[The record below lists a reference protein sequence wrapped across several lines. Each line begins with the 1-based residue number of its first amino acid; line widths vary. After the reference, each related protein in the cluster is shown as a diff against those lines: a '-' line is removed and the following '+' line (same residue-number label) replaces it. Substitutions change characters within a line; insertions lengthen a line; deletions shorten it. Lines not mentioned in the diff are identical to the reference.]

1 MPPRNPANTGT
12 PTAPIST
19 YTTSLMVPYF
29 EPRRPPVR
37 NTARVAR
44 FTGTGVN
51 PSGTETKEPM
61 AVTAAKRPQ
70 STRYV
75 VFEYFPVIVL
85 LAVVIIALSFRNVFY
100 CPAIHSNRMEISPVL
115 RVSRLPSGYMTSRPP
130 EPLIPS
136 TLAGIPPLSSEI
148 SLR

>member
-29 EPRRPPVR
+29 APRRPPVR
-37 NTARVAR
+37 NTAIVAR
-44 FTGTGVN
+44 FTGTGVK

-85 LAVVIIALSFRNVFY
+85 LAVVIIALSFRNVFT
-100 CPAIHSNRMEISPVL
+100 ARRFIQTGWRSRLVL

-130 EPLIPS
+130 EPLMPR